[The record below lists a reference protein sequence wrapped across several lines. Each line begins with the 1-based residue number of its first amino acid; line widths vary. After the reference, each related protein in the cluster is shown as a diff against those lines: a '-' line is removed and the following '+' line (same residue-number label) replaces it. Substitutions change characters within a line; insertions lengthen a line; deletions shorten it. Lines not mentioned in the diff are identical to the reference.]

1 MASSTSANAIPVFSG
16 ENFDFWSI
24 KIKTI
29 LRAYDLWEVV
39 ENGIPKAA
47 APLKEKTKA
56 AESTT
61 TTTTKSESSPT
72 TVPMKE
78 WQKKDADALAK
89 IHLAVSD
96 SIFPRFMNSTSAKEA
111 WDTLQDEF
119 KGTVKIRAVKL
130 QTPRRDFENLRMTE
144 RETIKDFSSREIEI
158 VNQMKS
164 YGGNITNQRVIEKFL
179 ISLTEKFDSV
189 VNIIEE
195 TRNLSELS
203 VTELVSSLQVH
214 EQRISRRT
222 EVFIEGAFQSKHK
235 NKFQPKCGKSQRRQ
249 GNSKEGENKGKFPPC
264 GICQKSSHQEKDC
277 WQKGKPRC
285 KNCKK
290 FGHTDQTCRL
300 KQQQQTGVSETQEAE
315 NQIFYA
321 CHSAT
326 AKKDDVWL
334 IDSGCTNHMAKNP
347 TFFTQIDTTIKVPVE
362 NVWQPLTN
370 NFVCRKYKLSNE
382 NKQSH
387 NNTQSNNSK

>member
-1 MASSTSANAIPVFSG
+1 
-16 ENFDFWSI
+16 NFDFWSI

-39 ENGIPKAA
+39 EKGIPKVA
-47 APLKEKTKA
+47 APLKEKTEA

-96 SIFPRFMNSTSAKEA
+96 SIFPRIMNSTSAKEV
-111 WDTLQDEF
+111 WDMLQDEF

-130 QTPRRDFENLRMTE
+130 QTLRRDFENLRMTE
-144 RETIKDFSSREIEI
+144 GETIKDFSSRAIEV

-164 YGGNITNQRVIEKFL
+164 YDGNITNQRVIEKFL

-203 VTELVSSLQVH
+203 VTELVGSLQAH

-222 EVFIEGAFQSKHK
+222 KVSIK
-235 NKFQPKCGKSQRRQ
+235 
-249 GNSKEGENKGKFPPC
+249 
-264 GICQKSSHQEKDC
+264 EKDC

-290 FGHTDQTCRL
+290 FGHTNQTCRL
-300 KQQQQTGVSETQEAE
+300 KQQQQAGVSETQEAE

-321 CHSAT
+321 CHSTT

-347 TFFTQIDTTIKVPVE
+347 TFFTQIDTTIKVPIQMGDGGSV
-362 NVWQPLTN
+362 
-370 NFVCRKYKLSNE
+370 
-382 NKQSH
+382 QSEGKG
-387 NNTQSNNSK
+387 TVAIQ

>member
-1 MASSTSANAIPVFSG
+1 
-16 ENFDFWSI
+16 NFDFWSI

-47 APLKEKTKA
+47 APLKEKTEA

-61 TTTTKSESSPT
+61 TTTTKFESSPT

-96 SIFPRFMNSTSAKEA
+96 FIFPRIMNSTSAKEA

-119 KGTVKIRAVKL
+119 KGIVKIRAIKL
-130 QTPRRDFENLRMTE
+130 QTLRRDFENLRMTE
-144 RETIKDFSSREIEI
+144 GETIKDFSSRAIEV

-203 VTELVSSLQVH
+203 VTELVGSLQAH
-214 EQRISRRT
+214 EQRISRST
-222 EVFIEGAFQSKHK
+222 EVSIEGAFQSKHK
-235 NKFQPKCGKSQRRQ
+235 NKFQPK
-249 GNSKEGENKGKFPPC
+249 
-264 GICQKSSHQEKDC
+264 
-277 WQKGKPRC
+277 GKPRC

-290 FGHTDQTCRL
+290 FCHTDQTCKL
-300 KQQQQTGVSETQEAE
+300 KQQQQAGVSETQEAE

-326 AKKDDVWL
+326 AKIDDVWL

-347 TFFTQIDTTIKVPVE
+347 TFFTQIDTTIKVPIQMGDGGSV
-362 NVWQPLTN
+362 
-370 NFVCRKYKLSNE
+370 
-382 NKQSH
+382 QSEGKG
-387 NNTQSNNSK
+387 TVAIQTKKG

>member
-1 MASSTSANAIPVFSG
+1 MASSTSANVIPVFSG

-39 ENGIPKAA
+39 ENGIPKAV
-47 APLKEKTKA
+47 APLKEKTEA

-61 TTTTKSESSPT
+61 TTTTKFESSPT

-78 WQKKDADALAK
+78 WQKKDVDALAK

-96 SIFPRFMNSTSAKEA
+96 SIFPRIMNSTSAKEA

-130 QTPRRDFENLRMTE
+130 QTLRRDFENLRMTE
-144 RETIKDFSSREIEI
+144 GETIKDFSSRAIEV

-164 YGGNITNQRVIEKFL
+164 YGGNITNQRIIEKFL

-203 VTELVSSLQVH
+203 VTELVGSLQAH

-222 EVFIEGAFQSKHK
+222 EVSIEGAFQSKHK
-235 NKFQPKCGKSQRRQ
+235 NKFQ
-249 GNSKEGENKGKFPPC
+249 
-264 GICQKSSHQEKDC
+264 
-277 WQKGKPRC
+277 
-285 KNCKK
+285 
-290 FGHTDQTCRL
+290 
-300 KQQQQTGVSETQEAE
+300 
-315 NQIFYA
+315 
-321 CHSAT
+321 
-326 AKKDDVWL
+326 
-334 IDSGCTNHMAKNP
+334 
-347 TFFTQIDTTIKVPVE
+347 
-362 NVWQPLTN
+362 
-370 NFVCRKYKLSNE
+370 
-382 NKQSH
+382 
-387 NNTQSNNSK
+387 

>member
-1 MASSTSANAIPVFSG
+1 
-16 ENFDFWSI
+16 NFDFWSI

-47 APLKEKTKA
+47 APLKEKTEA

-61 TTTTKSESSPT
+61 TTTTKSESSST

-96 SIFPRFMNSTSAKEA
+96 SIFPRIMNSTSAKEA

-119 KGTVKIRAVKL
+119 KGTVKIRAIKL
-130 QTPRRDFENLRMTE
+130 QTLRRYFENLRMTE
-144 RETIKDFSSREIEI
+144 GETIKDFSSRAIEV

-203 VTELVSSLQVH
+203 VTELV
-214 EQRISRRT
+214 
-222 EVFIEGAFQSKHK
+222 
-235 NKFQPKCGKSQRRQ
+235 
-249 GNSKEGENKGKFPPC
+249 
-264 GICQKSSHQEKDC
+264 
-277 WQKGKPRC
+277 
-285 KNCKK
+285 
-290 FGHTDQTCRL
+290 
-300 KQQQQTGVSETQEAE
+300 
-315 NQIFYA
+315 
-321 CHSAT
+321 
-326 AKKDDVWL
+326 
-334 IDSGCTNHMAKNP
+334 
-347 TFFTQIDTTIKVPVE
+347 
-362 NVWQPLTN
+362 
-370 NFVCRKYKLSNE
+370 
-382 NKQSH
+382 
-387 NNTQSNNSK
+387 